1 MKKARSYTLEH
12 VKHIQQISEN
22 GYLLHITFKSPH
34 TPGQVVGL
42 RIMKNESPRLY
53 SIAGSR
59 RSGEIT
65 ILFTEKPNGQLTPR
79 LSDLQKDD
87 VIFASAPFG
96 TFLPSNEN
104 AWWICNGTGI
114 APFVGLWESMPLTN
128 IKLVHGAKNQQDLY
142 FHEDLKDNTTFDYYP
157 CCSQED
163 VEDAFY
169 GRVTHFME
177 QQQHLPQDA
186 NYYLC
191 GSAEMSVDVRD
202 ILISKQVPYQN
213 IHTEIYF

>member
-1 MKKARSYTLEH
+1 MKRARSYSLEH
-12 VKHIQQISEN
+12 VNYIQQISEN
-22 GYLLHITFKSPH
+22 GYLLHITFRLPH

-42 RIMKNESPRLY
+42 RIIKDEPPRLY

-59 RSGEIT
+59 DPGEIT
-65 ILFTEKPNGQLTPR
+65 ILFTENPDGQLTPR
-79 LSDLQKDD
+79 LSDLHKKDI
-87 VIFASAPFG
+87 IFASAPFG
-96 TFLPSNEN
+96 TFLPTTEN

-114 APFVGLWESMPLTN
+114 APFKGLWETMPLTN
-128 IKLVHGAKNQQDLY
+128 ITLVHGVRTPQDLY
-142 FHEDLKDNTTFDYYP
+142 FHDHLKDIESLQYYP

-163 VEDAFY
+163 DEQAFY

-177 QQQHLPQDA
+177 QQKDLSPDV

-202 ILISKQVPYQN
+202 ILIRKKVPYQN